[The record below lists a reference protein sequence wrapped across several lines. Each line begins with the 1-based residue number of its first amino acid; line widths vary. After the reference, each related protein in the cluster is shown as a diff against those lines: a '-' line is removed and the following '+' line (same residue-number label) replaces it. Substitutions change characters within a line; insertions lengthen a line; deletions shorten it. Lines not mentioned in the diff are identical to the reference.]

1 VGLTF
6 VSATPSVG
14 GYDAGTGIWTVGTVT
29 TADTPTLVIFAKVT
43 SPTGGTLTNTASVSA
58 TEYDPDPSNNTDS
71 EEIIVPPS
79 GVIVGTD
86 IGCVTGPFVRVVDP
100 DTGADRIIPFFA
112 YEPSFR
118 GGARVYGADVTGDGI
133 PEILTA
139 PGPGRPAEVRVFS
152 NTGSPLPQY
161 NFFPFGRAYNGGLEI
176 SAGSITAA
184 GKIQIV
190 AAQSRGGTVRVFD
203 VTPTSA
209 TPVASSPVR
218 QLQPYGARYRG
229 GVFVDTVDIGSFSGR
244 SRTSSTP
251 DGIMELVTGSGPGM
265 RATVNV
271 YNGQPARPALLN
283 SFNPFA
289 RGYNRGASVA
299 RLPSSVPGNAD
310 KILVSA
316 GSNGGTLVETY
327 SGLSKTR
334 EAAFAAYAGSR
345 SDVFSA
351 AINETQLFSVQ
362 GQFGRTDGVRKAR
375 SPSGALP
382 YTLPQSTVSYPP
394 LRVAI
399 LRK

>member
-1 VGLTF
+1 
-6 VSATPSVG
+6 
-14 GYDAGTGIWTVGTVT
+14 
-29 TADTPTLVIFAKVT
+29 
-43 SPTGGTLTNTASVSA
+43 
-58 TEYDPDPSNNTDS
+58 
-71 EEIIVPPS
+71 
-79 GVIVGTD
+79 
-86 IGCVTGPFVRVVDP
+86 
-100 DTGADRIIPFFA
+100 
-112 YEPSFR
+112 
-118 GGARVYGADVTGDGI
+118 
-133 PEILTA
+133 
-139 PGPGRPAEVRVFS
+139 
-152 NTGSPLPQY
+152 
-161 NFFPFGRAYNGGLEI
+161 
-176 SAGSITAA
+176 
-184 GKIQIV
+184 
-190 AAQSRGGTVRVFD
+190 
-203 VTPTSA
+203 
-209 TPVASSPVR
+209 
-218 QLQPYGARYRG
+218 
-229 GVFVDTVDIGSFSGR
+229 VFVDTVDIGSFSGR